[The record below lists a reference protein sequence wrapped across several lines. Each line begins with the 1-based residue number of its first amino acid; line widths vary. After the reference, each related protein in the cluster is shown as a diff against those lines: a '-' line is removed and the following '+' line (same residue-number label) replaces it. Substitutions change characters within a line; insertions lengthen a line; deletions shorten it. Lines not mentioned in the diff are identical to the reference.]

1 MGNRSPGYPSFWGA
15 PPGSLRP
22 YLVNIFDLL
31 YISTILPAHLKSM
44 AAKVRNKIQ
53 NKIPSAVR
61 RQPRST
67 PPNAP
72 SSG

>member
-1 MGNRSPGYPSFWGA
+1 MGTVPLAIHPSGV
-15 PPGSLRP
+15 PHPGSLHS
-22 YLVNIFDLL
+22 YSVNIFDLL

-44 AAKVRNKIQ
+44 AAKVRNKTQ

-61 RQPRST
+61 RQPRPT